1 MEYKIDPGLKRRLV
15 LIGLLVVGFSLSGSL
30 LSTHLAFELTGT
42 VDYASSMLVA
52 AIIPM
57 LVAPPAYIWIARL
70 TWRLEQSNVDLDR
83 MAHSD
88 VLTGIANRRFAMQW
102 LRNAMMRNDQQP
114 AGTAIAI
121 AIADIDYFKRI
132 NDSYGHDAGDD
143 CIVHVA
149 RTMER
154 LVPQGWLVARMGG
167 EEFLIAAH
175 DADGAQFAAT
185 IEHIRRTLSDIPL
198 ITPLG
203 PHALT
208 ASFGYT
214 QLRAADTLDQ
224 ALRRA
229 DGALYEAKN
238 DGRNRA
244 VAAV

>member
-1 MEYKIDPGLKRRLV
+1 MEYKIDPGLKKRLV

-52 AIIPM
+52 AMIPM

-167 EEFLIAAH
+167 EEFLIAAQY
-175 DADGAQFAAT
+175 ADDAQFAAA

-214 QLRAADTLDQ
+214 QLRAGDTLDQ

-244 VAAV
+244 VAAL